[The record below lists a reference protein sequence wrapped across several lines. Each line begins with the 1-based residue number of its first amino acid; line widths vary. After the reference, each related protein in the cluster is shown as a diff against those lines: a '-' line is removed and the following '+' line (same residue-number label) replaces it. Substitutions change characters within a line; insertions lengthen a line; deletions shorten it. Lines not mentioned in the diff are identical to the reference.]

1 VKTESASQIVQ
12 EFSRDFSLDEL
23 ESVEKMEISNLPSV
37 RPSEIVEVEGGE
49 IVDKAEEMEQMDL
62 EDENDENILPANIEV
77 FAKKSKKHTNNDS
90 KEKEDPLFLIE
101 GNTKVDKLRKIQA
114 KKAKKD
120 ARRRE
125 KVAETLSNQMD
136 DAFSALTT

>member
-1 VKTESASQIVQ
+1 MSTT
-12 EFSRDFSLDEL
+12 
-23 ESVEKMEISNLPSV
+23 P
-37 RPSEIVEVEGGE
+37 
-49 IVDKAEEMEQMDL
+49 
-62 EDENDENILPANIEV
+62 
-77 FAKKSKKHTNNDS
+77 AKKSKKHINHDS